1 MELLQKFTLYDL
13 LGYMLPGGVV
23 VYVVFYEGQNMETVS
38 LQTVAFLVFSY
49 LVGILISEL
58 MTGIRAI
65 ALQAVCG
72 LTGKAGKHKKSV
84 YEELG
89 LPKSLIEEV
98 LHNTKLLGEDEELEE
113 EYVPEKYFR
122 HMYSDIQIDTK
133 YGRIHNYASAAVMYK
148 NLTGAFMIC
157 SCCYLFRTEWKYTT
171 LYLSGAIL
179 FAVRELRFRKK
190 QYGYA
195 VHWYVEKYRK

>member
-23 VYVVFYEGQNMETVS
+23 VYAAFCAGQNTEIVS
-38 LQTVAFLVFSY
+38 LKTAAFLVFSY
-49 LVGILISEL
+49 LAGILLSEL
-58 MTGIRAI
+58 MIDIRA
-65 ALQAVCG
+65 LVMQAACR
-72 LTGKAGKHKKSV
+72 LTGKAGNHKKSV

-89 LPKSLIEEV
+89 LPKSLLEEV
-98 LHNTKLLGEDEELEE
+98 LRSTKLLEGDGELEE
-113 EYVPEKYFR
+113 ERIPAQYLQ
-122 HMYSDIQIDTK
+122 HMYSDIQTDTK

-148 NLTGAFMIC
+148 NLTAAFVLC
-157 SCCYLFRTEWKYTT
+157 SGCHLFRAERGYAA
-171 LYLSGAIL
+171 LYLAGAVL
-179 FAVRELRFRKK
+179 FAVRERRFRKK